1 VKVLLDTPVLL
12 WWLRGDSA
20 LSDRVRTLVSGS
32 GAKAYVSSATAW
44 EISIMRALGK
54 LFGPDPLF
62 GNFKE
67 HLARAGFIGLPI
79 TMGHATAAGAL
90 PRHHGDPFDRML
102 IAQGMAEDLTIV
114 TADSAFVRYDVR
126 TFF

>member
-1 VKVLLDTPVLL
+1 VKVLLDTHVLL

-20 LSDRVRTLVSGS
+20 LSDRARTLVSEPDTT
-32 GAKAYVSSATAW
+32 AFVSSATAW
-44 EISIMRALGK
+44 EISIKRALGK
-54 LFGPDPLF
+54 LFLPDALF
-62 GNFKE
+62 ENFEE

-79 TMGHATAAGAL
+79 AMGHATAAGAF

>member
-1 VKVLLDTPVLL
+1 
-12 WWLRGDSA
+12 
-20 LSDRVRTLVSGS
+20 
-32 GAKAYVSSATAW
+32 
-44 EISIMRALGK
+44 
-54 LFGPDPLF
+54 
-62 GNFKE
+62 
-67 HLARAGFIGLPI
+67 
-79 TMGHATAAGAL
+79 MGHATAAGAL